1 MGYIPDWQRQSHAK
15 SGGQA
20 KPTSNNNIQSR
31 PIFHSEKAHDSNA
44 KQTPFTRHYEDGS
57 PGSVGSDT
65 DKRNLFQKIGD
76 SISKAASDGQK
87 RIDEQ
92 AAADGYDKHDTGLL
106 GGKIRYREDADGRK
120 WVQKKDPIS
129 GRTEDQRYYS
139 SDDVKSFFGGKKKS
153 ETLSEPTKSATDDL
167 EKSANQGSPAKT
179 AVQSAN
185 DSYTAPKPGVFSNV
199 DAAVKSA
206 TKVGDDTGITST
218 TGPSTSTRSNSA
230 VKKAAPKPVGR
241 KDIPGSDAVSYPLDN
256 DSLPSKP
263 YPVKSSANEDRPE
276 KSAPVTDH
284 VKAAQDAGTRFVAM
298 TNYVKNLPA
307 GTSPSDRAK
316 AGQLMRDAQTD
327 YETKSARVRRS

>member
-31 PIFHSEKAHDSNA
+31 PIFHSEKVQNSNA

-57 PGSVGSDT
+57 QGGVDSPADRYNQT
-65 DKRNLFQKIGD
+65 DK
-76 SISKAASDGQK
+76 
-87 RIDEQ
+87 
-92 AAADGYDKHDTGLL
+92 GLL
-106 GGKIRYREDADGRK
+106 GGEIKYRQDDDGRK
-120 WVQKKDPIS
+120 YTATKNPMNGQMEE
-129 GRTEDQRYYS
+129 RRYYS
-139 SDDVKSFFGGKKKS
+139 ADDVKEGIKNFFGGGKKAS
-153 ETLSEPTKSATDDL
+153 TSLPEPTKSSTDDL

-185 DSYTAPKPGVFSNV
+185 DSYTPPKKGVFGDV
-199 DAAVKSA
+199 DASIKSA
-206 TKVGDDTGITST
+206 LKVGDDTGNTST

-276 KSAPVTDH
+276 KAAPLTDH
-284 VKAAQDAGTRFVAM
+284 VKEAQDAGTRFVAM

-327 YETKSARVRRS
+327 YETKSARVKRS